1 MAKIL
6 TVFFSLKGENHGAD
20 EQTVYLAKGYTAVA
34 AGFIQKTVGGDIFEI
49 KTVKNYSRDYLGML
63 YEAQEEQENGIRPE
77 LREYVDID
85 DYDIIYLGY
94 PNWWLSLP
102 MAVVSFLEHYDW
114 SGKRVIVF
122 VTSGGGG
129 FGNSIKEIRKIC
141 TGIDILAAGHFLG
154 YQVEDSEQEISE
166 WAKTE
171 LTKAEGVSPNGL

>member
-20 EQTVYLAKGYTAVA
+20 EKTVYLSKGYTATA
-34 AGFIQKTVGGDIFEI
+34 ADFIHKTVGGDMFEI
-49 KTVKNYSRDYLGML
+49 KTVKTYSNDYLGML
-63 YEAQEEQENGIRPE
+63 YEAQEEQQNGIRPE

-85 DYDIIYLGY
+85 GYDIIFLGY

-102 MAVVSFLEHYDW
+102 MPVVSFLEHYDW

-129 FGNSIKEIRKIC
+129 FGDSVKEMRKIC
-141 TGIDILAAGHFLG
+141 PGIDILAVRDFLG

-166 WAKTE
+166 WAKVE
-171 LTKAEGVSPNGL
+171 ITKAQ

>member
-20 EQTVYLAKGYTAVA
+20 ETTVFLSKGYTADA
-34 AGFIQKTVGGDIFEI
+34 AEFIHKAVGGDIFEI
-49 KTVKNYSRDYLGML
+49 KTVKTYSQDYLGML
-63 YEAQEEQENGIRPE
+63 CEAQEEQDNGIRPE
-77 LREYVDID
+77 IKEYVDID
-85 DYDIIYLGY
+85 GYDIIFLGY

-102 MAVVSFLEHYDW
+102 MPVVSFLEHYDW

-129 FGNSIKEIRKIC
+129 FGNSVKEIRKLC
-141 TGIDILAAGHFLG
+141 PGIDILAARHFLG

-166 WAKTE
+166 WAMAE
-171 LTKAEGVSPNGL
+171 VTKAQG

>member
-1 MAKIL
+1 MAKVL

-20 EQTVYLAKGYTAVA
+20 ETTVYLSKGYTAA
-34 AGFIQKTVGGDIFEI
+34 AAEFIHKTVGGDIFEI
-49 KTVKNYSRDYLGML
+49 KTVKTYSSDYLGML
-63 YEAQEEQENGIRPE
+63 CEAREEQENGIRPE
-77 LREYVDID
+77 LREYADID
-85 DYDIIYLGY
+85 DYDTIYLGY

-102 MAVVSFLEHYDW
+102 MPVVSFLEHYDW

-141 TGIDILAAGHFLG
+141 PGIDILAVRDFLG

-166 WAKTE
+166 WARAE
-171 LTKAEGVSPNGL
+171 FTKAQG